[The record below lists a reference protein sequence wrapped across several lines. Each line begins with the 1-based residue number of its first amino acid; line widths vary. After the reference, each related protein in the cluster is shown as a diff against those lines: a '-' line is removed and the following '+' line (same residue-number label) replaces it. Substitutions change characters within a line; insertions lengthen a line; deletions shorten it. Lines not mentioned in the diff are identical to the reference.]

1 MKITKRGVLSVLVV
15 LAFTGMVFF
24 FAGRQA
30 AETGKKQEFHQKNL
44 FAMDTFFSLKVY
56 GAEAEEGLEACETK
70 IKELEH
76 CFSVTDPESELAT
89 VNRMSGGQVSY
100 DTYTCVEKALEI
112 GTKTDGAL
120 DITLYPVLR
129 AWGFTTGEYHVPEE
143 SEITEL
149 MQYVN
154 AAGVRTTENAAA
166 AEANVDA
173 AGTGRTEDA
182 TAAEA
187 NANASGAG
195 TTVND
200 GQYGLVLEEGMEL
213 DLGAI
218 AKGYTGDCLM
228 EILKQYGVS
237 GGLLDLGG
245 NIQFFGTKPDQTAW
259 KIAVKDPFDGSR
271 QIGILELRG
280 EGAVVTSGNYERYFV
295 DDAGVRYG
303 HILDPETGRPVESDL
318 ASVTI
323 VGGTGTESDGLSTA
337 LFVKGKEGAIRFWRE
352 NRNFGMILVGQDGC
366 VLVTENL
373 APGFELNRDSGEIP
387 QMEILYGA

>member
-15 LAFTGMVFF
+15 LAFAGMVFF

-30 AETGKKQEFHQKNL
+30 AETGKRQELHQRSL

-56 GAEAEEGLEACETK
+56 GAEAEEGLKTCETK

-76 CFSVTDPESELAT
+76 CFSVTDPESEIAAA
-89 VNRMSGGQVSY
+89 NRMGGGQVSY

-154 AAGVRTTENAAA
+154 AAGV
-166 AEANVDA
+166 
-173 AGTGRTEDA
+173 
-182 TAAEA
+182 
-187 NANASGAG
+187 G

-200 GQYGLVLEEGMEL
+200 GQYELILEEGMEL
-213 DLGAI
+213 DLGAV
-218 AKGYTGDCLM
+218 AKGYTGDCLV
-228 EILKQYGVS
+228 EILKQYKVS

-245 NIQFFGTKPDQTAW
+245 NIQFFGAKPDQTAW
-259 KIAVKDPFDGSR
+259 KIAVKDPFDVSR

-337 LFVKGKEGAIRFWRE
+337 LFVKGKEGAIRFWRKY
-352 NRNFGMILVGQDGC
+352 RNFGMILVGQDGC
-366 VLVTENL
+366 VLVTEDL
-373 APGFELNRDSGEIP
+373 APDFELNGDPGKIP